1 MRNALRLWIV
11 ILALGAGFPGVAGR
25 AEAQALAT
33 AGNGLNAGHFI
44 LHPSIT
50 LEFTRDDN
58 VFRRED
64 SIGGGVIGSGI
75 VVARARLV
83 ADLPLGDSRV
93 RWAYSP
99 VFRDYT
105 SDNFVQSERF
115 SHFFDLDGDFRLGPS
130 MRLAIRDH
138 LVRGTVELQE
148 VDPGGELTFGLV
160 PFTNH
165 EPQMEITLG
174 MAGRYNVSLL
184 PRYSAISFEHSSEAP
199 LIGTR
204 TRGLEG
210 RVNCRIS
217 EPSTLYA
224 YYSSDSTTLSGLAA
238 TGSDSRRIG
247 VGLRRMVNQAIAA
260 TFSAGFQSIEF
271 EGGSGQRFS
280 GPVLDASARWRIGD
294 VTALEFG
301 ISRQPYQSYSV
312 DRNYYVNRQIRLR
325 VAQQIGRKVYWET
338 GMTFHGN
345 VYADAEDPGVEKR
358 RDRTWRVEI
367 GAGYHFL
374 RTLRAVV
381 GCNLDVRRSNIET
394 PSSGVITSPLDY
406 RARQIV
412 FRIEAG
418 WL

>member
-1 MRNALRLWIV
+1 MRRALRPSTALL
-11 ILALGAGFPGVAGR
+11 ILGPALLVSAGR
-25 AEAQALAT
+25 ADAQGLQT
-33 AGNGLNAGHFI
+33 ASEGLVVGRFI
-44 LHPSIT
+44 LHPSIG

-64 SIGGGVIGSGI
+64 SDGLGAIGSGI

-99 VFRDYT
+99 VFRDYRT
-105 SDNFVQSERF
+105 DSLSQTEHV
-115 SHFFDLDGDFRLGPS
+115 SHFFDLDGDFRLGRA

-174 MAGRYNVSLL
+174 MAGRYGVSLL
-184 PRYSAISFEHSSEAP
+184 PRYTGLTFEHTSEAP
-199 LIGTR
+199 LLGNR

-224 YYSSDSTTLSGLAA
+224 YYALDSTTLTGLAA
-238 TGSDSRRIG
+238 TGSDSRRAGI
-247 VGLRRMVNQAIAA
+247 GLRRTVNQAI
-260 TFSAGFQSIEF
+260 TTTVSAGYQSIEF
-271 EGGSGQRFS
+271 EGGSGRTFS
-280 GPVLDASARWRIGD
+280 GPVLDAATQWRLGD
-294 VTALEFG
+294 VTAAQIG
-301 ISRQPYQSYSV
+301 VGRQPYQSYSA
-312 DRNYYVNRQIRLR
+312 DGNYYVNTQFRGRMI
-325 VAQQIGRKVYWET
+325 QQVGRKVYWDA
-338 GMTFHGN
+338 GMTLHRN
-345 VYADAEDPGVEKR
+345 VYPDPEAAGLARR
-358 RDRTWRVEI
+358 RDRTWRLEI
-367 GAGYHFL
+367 GAGYQFL

-381 GCNLDVRRSNIET
+381 GYNFEGRRSNIET
-394 PSSGVITSPLDY
+394 LSSGMTTSPLDY